1 MELLQPDWTDV
12 LSELVA
18 NNPSHSQQEAD
29 CGGWAAS
36 LRQQQQG
43 WSKALRHVENLK
55 CGTMTFTG
63 SWVNKPT
70 SDWTQVPVHDSP
82 SNPRLFEPPRGD
94 LQQSPLRKCWWRA
107 QPSPSL
113 NISLPVLFPE
123 CRKGDIK
130 WKGPWWWAPH
140 DIQLM
145 WKDPDEDFTWQPKL
159 EATSEVHFGSL
170 FRVGHHILEEKIMR
184 YSSAK
189 QCHHKV

>member
-18 NNPSHSQQEAD
+18 NNPSHSQQEAV

-43 WSKALRHVENLK
+43 WSTALRHVENLK

-70 SDWTQVPVHDSP
+70 SDWTQVPAHDSS
-82 SNPRLFEPPRGD
+82 SNPRLFEPPHGD

-130 WKGPWWWAPH
+130 WKGPW
-140 DIQLM
+140 
-145 WKDPDEDFTWQPKL
+145 
-159 EATSEVHFGSL
+159 
-170 FRVGHHILEEKIMR
+170 GHIWSALQITFQSRPPYPGRKIMR
-184 YSSAK
+184 CSSAK
-189 QCHHKV
+189 QCHHKI